1 MIQNVFLTDE
11 RRAIINDASDLEGQM
26 LANEKRRIREDAKHA
41 LLELEE
47 IAQSSEIQNRS
58 VFPPE
63 LIGRLVFWMYQDA
76 GSLETATTPEDVP
89 DSVTAYTK
97 AHEEYMTN
105 LTSEITTHLAHL
117 EVSSERL

>member
-1 MIQNVFLTDE
+1 MTQNVFLTDE
-11 RRAIINDASDLEGQM
+11 RRAIINEASDLEGQV

-63 LIGRLVFWMYQDA
+63 LIGRLVFWMHRC
-76 GSLETATTPEDVP
+76 
-89 DSVTAYTK
+89 SVK
-97 AHEEYMTN
+97 H
-105 LTSEITTHLAHL
+105 
-117 EVSSERL
+117 

>member
-1 MIQNVFLTDE
+1 
-11 RRAIINDASDLEGQM
+11 M

-89 DSVTAYTK
+89 DPATAYTK

-117 EVSSERL
+117 EISSERL